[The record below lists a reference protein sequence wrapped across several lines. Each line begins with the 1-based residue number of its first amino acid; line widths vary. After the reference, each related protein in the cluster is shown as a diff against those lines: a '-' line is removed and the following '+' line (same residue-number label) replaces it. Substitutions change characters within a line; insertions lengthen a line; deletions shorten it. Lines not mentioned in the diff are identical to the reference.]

1 MAYGKIKADAV
12 IWDNSGSDVEE
23 SMSNIAGKLN
33 AAGGAMTG
41 NLTLNA
47 QNELRLADSD
57 SSNYI
62 ALASAATV
70 GTNSTWTLPADA
82 PVAGD
87 ALKVTSVS
95 SNNPTLEWGTI
106 TTKIVG
112 CTVFQ
117 NNTQFVPASS
127 SNNSFVQWFTFNY
140 NKQQSGTELWVW
152 GTTQGYGASSG
163 GGSLEVQY
171 AGTIDKAAG
180 AVHYPNTY
188 GGLLVWAGRIS
199 GHTTTGSQAFSLGH
213 RNQDNG
219 KPISIVHPNSTD
231 HGGFPTP
238 DNGGSGT
245 TIYVLEVD
253 V

>member
-152 GTTQGYGASSG
+152 GTTQGYGPSS
-163 GGSLEVQY
+163 
-171 AGTIDKAAG
+171 
-180 AVHYPNTY
+180 
-188 GGLLVWAGRIS
+188 
-199 GHTTTGSQAFSLGH
+199 GH
-213 RNQDNG
+213 RNNDNG

-245 TIYVLEVD
+245 TIYVFEVD